1 MDGSHLFKHRFKGLH
16 LELTKKKVSEAS
28 QEDRWQRRTKIKGT
42 TLCLANL
49 LYMDGIINRI
59 LDLCPRSVTI
69 IPNKKKNDVFV
80 KGASSVYSYT
90 CMNP

>member
-16 LELTKKKVSEAS
+16 LELTKNKQTKKKK
-28 QEDRWQRRTKIKGT
+28 QFQRLPRKTGGRRRTKIKGT
-42 TLCLANL
+42 TLFLANL

-69 IPNKKKNDVFV
+69 IPNKKENDVFV
-80 KGASSVYSYT
+80 KGA
-90 CMNP
+90 